1 MTEKKNLTELLAKGV
16 VIGDGA
22 MGTMLYS
29 KGVFVNTCFD
39 ELNLTN
45 PDLVKEIHAQ
55 YVAAGADF
63 LETNTFGANEFKL
76 ARFGLADRLSQINA
90 AAVKIAK
97 ECAAGNAL
105 VAGAVGPLGIDIAQG
120 SRVSEKEI
128 INTFAS
134 QVKILSEAG
143 ADFILFETFGNLKE
157 ILLAIKAASEVCELP
172 IVAQMTINEYK
183 ETLYGDRL
191 DTAMKSLGEID
202 RAIAVGLNCSLGPV
216 AMLESIEVIKKAT
229 TKPISL
235 QPNAG
240 LPRSVEGRTL
250 YMCTPEYMA
259 EYAKR
264 FYEKGVK
271 IIGGCC
277 GTTPEH
283 IRQIVK
289 AVRPLEKAV
298 SARPAVI
305 EVKPTIKQTVRQK
318 PKELKDKSKL
328 GAKLAAGQKI
338 ITIEISPPKG
348 ADVSRL
354 LEKVRI
360 CKEADVDAVNIPDGP
375 RASSRLSAMITAIKI
390 EQSCRLETILHF
402 CCRDRN
408 IIAMQSDLLGI
419 HTVGLRNV
427 LVITG
432 DPPKLGEYPDATG
445 VFDLDS
451 IALTKVISD
460 LNCGLDIAGNG
471 FLPPTAL
478 VIGVGANPVAA
489 DLEREIER
497 FKAKVAAGAEFAI
510 TQPVFDADSLNKFL
524 DATGNCK
531 IPVIAGIWPF
541 TSFKNA
547 EFMANEVP
555 GVVVPQKIL
564 DRMSKTKDA
573 KDSKKAGVEI
583 AAELMEQIKD
593 ITAGF
598 AISAPFGN
606 VKMALAAAGKTD
618 INQI

>member
-1 MTEKKNLTELLAKGV
+1 MTELLARGV

-45 PDLVKEIHAQ
+45 PSLVKEIHQQ
-55 YVAAGADF
+55 YVDAGADF
-63 LETNTFGANEFKL
+63 IETNTFGANEFKL
-76 ARFGLADRLSQINA
+76 ARFGLADKVQQINS
-90 AAVKIAK
+90 AAVKNAKQCAGDKVLIA
-97 ECAAGNAL
+97 GS
-105 VAGAVGPLGIDIAQG
+105 VGPLGVDIAQDG
-120 SRVSEKEI
+120 RVSEKET
-128 INTFAS
+128 INAFAN
-134 QVKILSEAG
+134 QVKALSQAG

-157 ILLAIKAASEVCELP
+157 ILLAIKAGSEVCELAA
-172 IVAQMTINEYK
+172 VAQMAINEYK

-191 DTAMKSLGEID
+191 DAAMRSLSEIEKV
-202 RAIAVGLNCSLGPV
+202 IAVGLNCSIGPAV
-216 AMLESIEVIKKAT
+216 MLESLEIIKKTT

-240 LPRSVEGRTL
+240 LPRSVDGRTL

-289 AVRPLEKAV
+289 TIKSIEKAEAKQV
-298 SARPAVI
+298 TV
-305 EVKPTIKQTVRQK
+305 EVKPAVKPAARQK
-318 PKELKDKSKL
+318 PAQLKDKSKL

-348 ADVSRL
+348 ADVSEL
-354 LEKVRI
+354 LERVRI
-360 CKEADVDAVNIPDGP
+360 CQKAGADCVNIPDGP

-390 EQSCRLETILHF
+390 EQSCDIETILHF

-451 IALTKVISD
+451 IALTGVISN
-460 LNCGLDIAGNG
+460 LNCGIDIAGNG
-471 FLPPTAL
+471 FSPPTSLA
-478 VIGVGANPVAA
+478 VGVGANPVAA
-489 DLEREIER
+489 DLKREIER
-497 FKAKVAAGAEFAI
+497 FKRKVSAGAEFAI
-510 TQPVFDADSLNKFL
+510 TQPVFDADSLKRFL
-524 DATGNCK
+524 DATSDCK
-531 IPVIAGIWPF
+531 IAVIAGIWPF
-541 TSFKNA
+541 TSYKNA

-555 GVVVPQKIL
+555 GVVVPAKIL
-564 DRMSKTKDA
+564 DRMAQTKDA
-573 KDSKKAGVEI
+573 KDSRRAGVEI
-583 AAELMEQIKD
+583 ARELMEQISD
-593 ITAGF
+593 LTSGF

-606 VKMALAAAGKTD
+606 VKIALAAAGKME
-618 INQI
+618 IEQI

>member
-1 MTEKKNLTELLAKGV
+1 MVEKKGLTELLAQGV

-39 ELNLTN
+39 ELNFTS
-45 PDLVKEIHAQ
+45 PGLVKEIHQQ
-55 YVAAGADF
+55 YIHAGADF
-63 LETNTFGANEFKL
+63 IETNTFGANEFKL
-76 ARFGLADRLSQINA
+76 ARFGLAEKLSQINS

-97 ECAAGNAL
+97 DCAGDKAL
-105 VAGAVGPLGIDIAQG
+105 VAGAVGPLGIDIMQG
-120 SRVSEKEI
+120 SRISEKEI
-128 INTFAS
+128 INAFAKQIDALS
-134 QVKILSEAG
+134 QAG
-143 ADFILFETFGNLKE
+143 VDFILLETFGNLKE
-157 ILLAIKAASEVCELP
+157 ILLAITAAEACKLP
-172 IVAQMTINEYK
+172 IVAQLAISEYK

-191 DTAMKSLGEID
+191 DTAIKSISEIGHVS
-202 RAIAVGLNCSLGPV
+202 AIGLNCSLGPA
-216 AMLESIEVIKKAT
+216 AMLESLEVIKKAT

-289 AVRPLEKAV
+289 AVRPLEKSLAGK
-298 SARPAVI
+298 PTVI
-305 EVKPTIKQTVRQK
+305 EVKPVKQAVRQK
-318 PKELKDKSKL
+318 PAEMKNKSKL
-328 GAKLAAGQKI
+328 GAKLAAGQKV

-348 ADVSRL
+348 TDATEL

-360 CKEADVDAVNIPDGP
+360 CEKAGADAVNIPDGP

-390 EQSCRLETILHF
+390 EQNCKIETILHF

-451 IALTKVISD
+451 IALTKVVSD
-460 LNCGLDIAGNG
+460 LNCGIDIAGNG
-471 FLPPTAL
+471 FSPATAL

-489 DLEREIER
+489 DLKREIER
-497 FKAKVAAGAEFAI
+497 YKAKVAAGAEFSV
-510 TQPVFDADSLNKFL
+510 TQPVFDADSLKKFL
-524 DATGNCK
+524 DETGGCN

-564 DRMSKTKDA
+564 DRMAKTKDA
-573 KDSKKAGVEI
+573 KDSKRAGVEI
-583 AAELMEQIKD
+583 ARELMEQISRLVG
-593 ITAGF
+593 GF

-606 VKMALAAAGKTD
+606 VKMALAAAGKME
-618 INQI
+618 IE

>member
-1 MTEKKNLTELLAKGV
+1 MEKKNLIELLAKGV

-39 ELNLTN
+39 ELNLTT
-45 PDLVKEIHAQ
+45 PKLVREIHQQ
-55 YVAAGADF
+55 YIHAGADF
-63 LETNTFGANEFKL
+63 IETNTFGANEFKL
-76 ARFGLADRLSQINA
+76 ARFGLADKLSQINA

-97 ECAAGNAL
+97 DCAADRVL
-105 VAGAVGPLGIDIAQG
+105 VAGSVGPLGIDIMQG

-128 INTFAS
+128 INAFSNQIKA
-134 QVKILSEAG
+134 LSEAG
-143 ADFILFETFGNLKE
+143 IDFVLLETFGNLKE
-157 ILLAIKAASEVCELP
+157 ILLAIIAAKEVCKLP
-172 IVAQMTINEYK
+172 IVAQLAINEYK

-191 DTAMKSLGEID
+191 DISIENISDIGRVD
-202 RAIAVGLNCSLGPV
+202 AVGLNCSLGPA
-216 AMLESIEVIKKAT
+216 AMLECLDVIKKAT

-289 AVRPLEKAV
+289 AVRPMKKAI
-298 SARPAVI
+298 AGKPAVI
-305 EVKPTIKQTVRQK
+305 EISPAVKQAVRQT
-318 PKELKDKSKL
+318 PALLKDKSKL
-328 GAKLAAGQKI
+328 GAKIAAGQKV

-348 ADVSRL
+348 ADVTEL

-360 CKEADVDAVNIPDGP
+360 CQKAGADAVNIPDGP

-390 EQSCRLETILHF
+390 EQSCGIETILHF

-419 HTVGLRNV
+419 HTVGLHNV

-460 LNCGLDIAGNG
+460 LNCGIDIAGNE
-471 FLPPTAL
+471 FSSKTSL
-478 VIGVGANPVAA
+478 VVGVGANPVAA
-489 DLEREIER
+489 DLDREIER
-497 FKAKVAAGAEFAI
+497 FKNKVDAGAEFAI
-510 TQPVFDADSLNKFL
+510 TQPVFDADNLKKFL
-524 DATGNCK
+524 DKTSDHK
-531 IPVIAGIWPF
+531 IPIIAGIWPF

-555 GVVVPQKIL
+555 GVVVPPRIL
-564 DRMSKTKDA
+564 DRMAKTKDA
-573 KDSKKAGVEI
+573 KDSKQAGVEI
-583 AAELMEQIKD
+583 ARELMEQISGL
-593 ITAGF
+593 TAGF

-606 VKMALAAAGKTD
+606 VKIALAAAGKME
-618 INQI
+618 IEQI

>member
-1 MTEKKNLTELLAKGV
+1 MTEKKNLSELLARGV

-29 KGVFVNTCFD
+29 KGIFVNTCFD
-39 ELNLTN
+39 ELNLTS
-45 PDLVKEIHAQ
+45 PALVKEIHQQ
-55 YVAAGADF
+55 YVNAGADF
-63 LETNTFGANEFKL
+63 IETNTFGANEFKL
-76 ARFGLADRLSQINA
+76 ARFGLAEKLAQINS

-97 ECAAGNAL
+97 ECAGDKAL

-120 SRVSEKEI
+120 GRISEKEI
-128 INTFAS
+128 INTFANHI
-134 QVKILSEAG
+134 KTLLDT
-143 ADFILFETFGNLKE
+143 DFILLETFGNLKE
-157 ILLAIKAASEVCELP
+157 LLLAIAAAGEVCELP
-172 IVAQMTINEYK
+172 IVAQLAINEYN

-191 DTAMKSLGEID
+191 DTAIKSVSEIGQVV
-202 RAIAVGLNCSLGPV
+202 AVGLNCSLGPA
-216 AMLESIEVIKKAT
+216 AMLESLDVIKKAT

-289 AVRPLEKAV
+289 AVRPLEKAG
-298 SARPAVI
+298 SARPVAIGVS
-305 EVKPTIKQTVRQK
+305 PAAKQAVRQK
-318 PKELKDKSKL
+318 AALLKDKSKL
-328 GAKLAAGQKI
+328 GAKLAAGQKV
-338 ITIEISPPKG
+338 ITIEISPPRG
-348 ADVSRL
+348 ADVTEL
-354 LEKVRI
+354 LERVRI
-360 CKEADVDAVNIPDGP
+360 CQKAGVDAVNIPDGP

-390 EQSCRLETILHF
+390 EQSCGIETILHF

-451 IALTKVISD
+451 IALTKVVSD
-460 LNCGLDIAGNG
+460 LNCGIDIAGNG
-471 FLPPTAL
+471 FSSATAIA
-478 VIGVGANPVAA
+478 VGVGANPVAM
-489 DLEREIER
+489 DLKREIER
-497 FKAKVAAGAEFAI
+497 YKKKVEAGAEFAI
-510 TQPVFDADSLNKFL
+510 TQPVFDADSLKKFL
-524 DATGNCK
+524 DETGDCK

-564 DRMSKTKDA
+564 DRMVKTKDA
-573 KDSKKAGVEI
+573 RDSKKAGIEI
-583 AAELMEQIKD
+583 ARELMEQISGLVG
-593 ITAGF
+593 GF

-606 VKMALAAAGKTD
+606 VKMALATAGKID

>member
-1 MTEKKNLTELLAKGV
+1 MTENKNLIRLLAKGI

-45 PDLVKEIHAQ
+45 PNLVKEIHQQ
-55 YVAAGADF
+55 YVHSGADF
-63 LETNTFGANEFKL
+63 IETNTFGANEFKL
-76 ARFGLADRLSQINA
+76 ARFGLADKVEQINA
-90 AAVKIAK
+90 VAVKIAK
-97 ECAAGNAL
+97 ESAGDKVLA
-105 VAGAVGPLGIDIAQG
+105 AGAVGPLGVDIAQG

-128 INTFAS
+128 INAFAN
-134 QVKILSEAG
+134 QVKALSEAG

-157 ILLAIKAASEVCELP
+157 ILLAIKAGSEVCELP
-172 IVAQMTINEYK
+172 IVAQMAINEYN

-191 DTAMKSLGEID
+191 DAAMKSLSEIE
-202 RAIAVGLNCSLGPV
+202 RVVAVGLNCSLGP
-216 AMLESIEVIKKAT
+216 ATMLESLEIIKKVT

-240 LPRSVEGRTL
+240 LPKSVEGRTL

-283 IRQIVK
+283 IRQIARAIK
-289 AVRPLEKAV
+289 SIEKAG
-298 SARPAVI
+298 ARPAAI
-305 EVKPTIKQTVRQK
+305 EVKPTARQAIRQK
-318 PKELKDKSKL
+318 PKELKDKSKV

-348 ADVSRL
+348 ADVSEL
-354 LEKVRI
+354 LERVRI
-360 CKEADVDAVNIPDGP
+360 CEKAGVDAVNIPDGP

-390 EQSCRLETILHF
+390 EQSCNIETILHF

-451 IALTKVISD
+451 IALTGVISN

-471 FLPPTAL
+471 FSPATSLA
-478 VIGVGANPVAA
+478 VGVGANPVAT
-489 DLEREIER
+489 DMKREIER
-497 FKAKVAAGAEFAI
+497 YKKKVAAGAEFAV
-510 TQPVFDADSLNKFL
+510 TQPVFDADSLKKFL
-524 DATGNCK
+524 DATSDCK
-531 IPVIAGIWPF
+531 IAVIAGIWPF

-555 GVVVPQKIL
+555 GVVVPKKIL
-564 DRMSKTKDA
+564 DRMAKTKDA
-573 KDSKKAGVEI
+573 TDSRKAGVEI
-583 AAELMEQIKD
+583 ARELMEQISGLVS
-593 ITAGF
+593 GF

-618 INQI
+618 I

>member
-1 MTEKKNLTELLAKGV
+1 MGKKNLSELLARGV

-29 KGVFVNTCFD
+29 KGIFVNTCFD
-39 ELNLTN
+39 ELNLTS
-45 PDLVKEIHAQ
+45 PSLVKEIHQQ
-55 YVAAGADF
+55 YVNAGADF
-63 LETNTFGANEFKL
+63 IETNTFGANEFKL
-76 ARFGLADRLSQINA
+76 ARFGLAEKLAQINS

-97 ECAAGNAL
+97 ECAGDKAL

-120 SRVSEKEI
+120 GRVSEKEI
-128 INTFAS
+128 INTFAN
-134 QVKILSEAG
+134 QVKILSETG
-143 ADFILFETFGNLKE
+143 TDFILLETFGNLKE
-157 ILLAIKAASEVCELP
+157 LLLAIKAAGEVCEIP
-172 IVAQMTINEYK
+172 IVAQLAITEYN

-191 DTAMKSLGEID
+191 DTAIKSISEIENV
-202 RAIAVGLNCSLGPV
+202 AAVGLNCSLGPA
-216 AMLESIEVIKKAT
+216 AMLESLDVIKKAT
-229 TKPISL
+229 AKPISL

-298 SARPAVI
+298 SARPVAI
-305 EVKPTIKQTVRQK
+305 EVSPAAKQAVRQK
-318 PKELKDKSKL
+318 AAQLKDKSKL
-328 GAKLAAGQKI
+328 GAKLAAGEKV

-348 ADVSRL
+348 ADVSEL
-354 LEKVRI
+354 LERVRI
-360 CKEADVDAVNIPDGP
+360 CQKAGVDAVNIPDGP

-390 EQSCRLETILHF
+390 EQSCGIETILHF

-451 IALTKVISD
+451 IALTKVVSD
-460 LNCGLDIAGNG
+460 LNCGIDIAGNG
-471 FLPPTAL
+471 FSSATAL
-478 VIGVGANPVAA
+478 AVGVGANPVAT
-489 DLEREIER
+489 DLKREIER
-497 FKAKVAAGAEFAI
+497 YKKKVEAGAEFAI
-510 TQPVFDADSLNKFL
+510 TQPVFDADSLKKFL
-524 DATGNCK
+524 DAVSDCK

-573 KDSKKAGVEI
+573 KDSKKAGIEI
-583 AAELMEQIKD
+583 ARELMEQISGLVG
-593 ITAGF
+593 GF
-598 AISAPFGN
+598 AISAPLGN
-606 VKMALAAAGKTD
+606 VKMALATAGKID